1 MHEYNIDVVS
11 KKLDRLDSYLLFT
24 DIRIVATIIA
34 RAQMMAVTSNN
45 IWFLFILAYRDE

>member
-1 MHEYNIDVVS
+1 MQYIDVVS
-11 KKLDRLDSYLLFT
+11 KKLDRFDSYLPFT
-24 DIRIVATIIA
+24 DIRIVTTIIA